1 VIVLVASFLGRR
13 YYPIVVNR
21 FLCFCLVISL
31 TSLGM
36 LVGVS
41 CQSFQ
46 RQTEP
51 KGKQPSPVPVEGQVT
66 ISVVYDNY
74 QIDDN
79 LASGW
84 GFGCV
89 ITTPTEVI
97 LFDTGG
103 DSSVLLSNMEK
114 MNIDPEEIDT
124 VVISHIH
131 RDHTGGLDGFLDRNS
146 DVTVYIPAS
155 FPDSWRERIE
165 SHGTEY
171 EDVSGPTHISEG
183 VYTTGEM
190 GTGIKEQSLIVDTNQ
205 GLVIIT
211 GCAHPGVLNI
221 AEKGRGLLPHK
232 DLYLFM
238 GGFHLSGSSV
248 SELRN
253 ILQGFRNLGIHKVAP
268 SHCSGDKCRELFKEE
283 YKEDYIHSGV
293 GRKIVLQNDV
303 S

>member
-1 VIVLVASFLGRR
+1 
-13 YYPIVVNR
+13 
-21 FLCFCLVISL
+21 
-31 TSLGM
+31 M

-41 CQSFQ
+41 CQSLQ
-46 RQTEP
+46 QQSELE
-51 KGKQPSPVPVEGQVT
+51 GEGPSTVPVEGQVT

-74 QIDDN
+74 KVDSN
-79 LASGW
+79 LATGW

-89 ITTPTEVI
+89 VRTPSEVI

-114 MNIDPEEIDT
+114 MHIDPEEIDT

-131 RDHTGGLDGFLDRNS
+131 GDHVGGLDGFLERNA
-146 DVTVYIPAS
+146 DVIVYIPAS
-155 FPDSWRERIE
+155 FPDSWRNRIK
-165 SHGTEY
+165 SHGSEY
-171 EDVSGPTHISEG
+171 EDVSAPTQISEE

-211 GCAHPGVLNI
+211 GCAHPGVLSI
-221 AEKGRGLLPHK
+221 AEKTRELLPHR

-253 ILQGFRNLGIHKVAP
+253 IMQEFRDMGIHKVAP
-268 SHCSGDKCRELFKEE
+268 SHCSGDKCRQLFKEE
-283 YKEDYIHSGV
+283 YKEDYIDSGV
-293 GRKIVLQNDV
+293 GRKIVP
-303 S
+303 